1 MFPREV
7 LQNSSLSAE
16 FRRIPQNFIYQLYR
30 SPQNGLTM
38 QSSAEE
44 FCGIKV
50 TRRILQDRFIQFRR
64 LLQASAECY
73 GVLLFRR
80 TILRNI
86 DYSAEFCRILQKSAE
101 LRSFSPKCSAEFCG
115 TSAEFCRFLHGSAEL
130 GKIRFLIF
138 LFPIL
143 KNWKFSVYSVECW
156 KNRYL
161 QPLNCAISQ

>member
-1 MFPREV
+1 
-7 LQNSSLSAE
+7 
-16 FRRIPQNFIYQLYR
+16 
-30 SPQNGLTM
+30 M

-115 TSAEFCRFLHGSAEL
+115 TSAEFCRILHGSAEL
-130 GKIRFLIF
+130 GKIRFSNFLISNF
-138 LFPIL
+138 EKL
-143 KNWKFSVYSVECW
+143 KIFSVFCRMLKKWIFATFKLRNQSIVAKILSMQNW
-156 KNRYL
+156 DFGQSHL
-161 QPLNCAISQ
+161 